1 MNIKKKTKWEFS
13 HNDMFPTLQRPEE
26 TLFSLTIRNYH
37 NDSDEDKQY
46 EISKKKLLELSTLSG
61 LVRATFQK
69 KVDKKYLEEYINS
82 NMHLDLKKVLESI
95 QVQEIEDSDSEEEEQ
110 FIDIMDDVA
119 GKVPQPN
126 VRSPINT
133 RNIIIYTPQYDFDY
147 ND

>member
-13 HNDMFPTLQRPEE
+13 QNDMFPTLQRPEE

-119 GKVPQPN
+119 GKVP
-126 VRSPINT
+126 
-133 RNIIIYTPQYDFDY
+133 
-147 ND
+147 

>member
-119 GKVPQPN
+119 GKVP
-126 VRSPINT
+126 
-133 RNIIIYTPQYDFDY
+133 
-147 ND
+147 